1 MRDDNEAFVKE
12 GDAASKRMGMRKPG
26 FKKKVC
32 KFCGLQESRH
42 ASQIHHREG

>member
-32 KFCGLQESRH
+32 KFRH

>member
-32 KFCGLQESRH
+32 KLLQESRH